1 VVEVVVMTMPDPI
14 YIIRE
19 TNVHEESDLI
29 APTTVWACI
38 GNSHRYEETGSKV
51 VGPIPVLF
59 ADRMIEG
66 LRRFLEQLGHTVV
79 VENAIDD

>member
-1 VVEVVVMTMPDPI
+1 MTETI

-19 TNVHEESDLI
+19 TNVHEDPDLI
-29 APTTVWACI
+29 APTTIWACI
-38 GNSHRYEETGSKV
+38 GNSDSYEETGSKIA
-51 VGPIPVLF
+51 GPIPVLF

-66 LRRFLEQLGHTVV
+66 LRTFLEQLGHTVV

>member
-1 VVEVVVMTMPDPI
+1 MPDPI

-19 TNVHEESDLI
+19 TNVYEDPDLI
-29 APTTVWACI
+29 APTTIWACI
-38 GNSHRYEETGSKV
+38 GNGDAYEETGLKIA
-51 VGPIPVLF
+51 GPIPVLF

-66 LRRFLEQLGHTVV
+66 LRKFLEQLGHSVV